1 MTHSRDV
8 IRRLLAEGWV
18 MNHVKGSHHQFKH
31 PRKTGKV
38 TVPHPNK
45 DLPAGTLAAPGTAQ
59 AGLSTALRS
68 HLLHASRGICT
79 SLYIAQLI
87 QGIVGWP

>member
-45 DLPAGTLAAPGTAQ
+45 DLPAGTLRNIYRQ
-59 AGLSTALRS
+59 AGW
-68 HLLHASRGICT
+68 HWGH
-79 SLYIAQLI
+79 
-87 QGIVGWP
+87 